1 MIAADSAEGE
11 APPDRDGPARPRA
24 RLGLPQTYEAGDA
37 YYAPPGHTPKLYAG
51 SQVVEFS
58 PSRELQQT
66 MEVVEKNMAAAGA

>member
-1 MIAADSAEGE
+1 MGYVLEGKLTFTFADGNEE
-11 APPDRDGPARPRA
+11 
-24 RLGLPQTYEAGDA
+24 TYEAGDA